1 MHAPQSSDFVIVR
14 LHAFKK
20 RLVPSFC
27 LSIAISP
34 IAKMIVMLMRS
45 RIFIVYLRSL
55 LKQVLLLFVIV
66 YNVDLDLSI

>member
-27 LSIAISP
+27 LSIAINP
-34 IAKMIVMLMRS
+34 IARMIAMIVMLMRS
-45 RIFIVYLRSL
+45 RIFNIVCSISPA
-55 LKQVLLLFVIV
+55 QAGFVAIV
-66 YNVDLDLSI
+66 SI